1 MGQEPLPP
9 ALGTGAPGVAGLAG
23 RLRLELVA
31 GPGGPG
37 RTVGP
42 AGGLAGATRRQGGSS
57 PGRLPAGVAVPGGAA
72 GRQPLVPGLRSPGTA
87 GQPAGGGVVHAL
99 HVPAC
104 HIPGCHMERTSTDRQ
119 VTPSSQESTP
129 ARRTS
134 LAEMVEHWVGRLFDQ
149 LGEHHVPRLY
159 RRVIEQVE
167 RVLIEQALLR
177 SGGRQQ
183 QAARMLGL
191 HRNSLRYRMRVLG
204 ISSRRDRERRP

>member
-1 MGQEPLPP
+1 
-9 ALGTGAPGVAGLAG
+9 
-23 RLRLELVA
+23 
-31 GPGGPG
+31 
-37 RTVGP
+37 
-42 AGGLAGATRRQGGSS
+42 
-57 PGRLPAGVAVPGGAA
+57 
-72 GRQPLVPGLRSPGTA
+72 
-87 GQPAGGGVVHAL
+87 
-99 HVPAC
+99 
-104 HIPGCHMERTSTDRQ
+104 
-119 VTPSSQESTP
+119 
-129 ARRTS
+129 
-134 LAEMVEHWVGRLFDQ
+134 MVEHWVGRLFDQ